1 MGGQVKAMRAHR
13 DPTRQAS
20 KDPYP
25 TKKWLAFRIRGSR
38 SERYPGVI
46 YADTQRAA
54 ELEAFKVFSASSE
67 MDKRK
72 IYVRQHP

>member
-1 MGGQVKAMRAHR
+1 MRAHR
-13 DPTRQAS
+13 DPTRRAN

-38 SERYPGVI
+38 SERYPEVI

-54 ELEAFKVFSASSE
+54 EQETFKVFSVISE

-72 IYVRQHP
+72 VYVRQHP

>member
-1 MGGQVKAMRAHR
+1 MRTDR
-13 DPTRQAS
+13 DPWRAS
-20 KDPYP
+20 KAAYP

-38 SERYPGVI
+38 SERYAGVI

-54 ELEAFKVFSASSE
+54 EQEAFKLFSATSE

>member
-1 MGGQVKAMRAHR
+1 MRPGR
-13 DPTRQAS
+13 DPNKAPS
-20 KDPYP
+20 P
-25 TKKWLAFRIRGSR
+25 TKQWLAFRIRGSR
-38 SERYPGVI
+38 SERYPEVI

-54 ELEAFKVFSASSE
+54 EQEAFILFSASSE

>member
-1 MGGQVKAMRAHR
+1 MRAHR
-13 DPTRQAS
+13 DPTRQPS

-25 TKKWLAFRIRGSR
+25 TKKWLAFRVRGSR

-54 ELEAFKVFSASSE
+54 EQEAFKLCSATNE

-72 IYVRQHP
+72 IYVRQQP